1 MRHEVCRMTHLC
13 LKKQAVLLVLLIT
26 LPFSFS
32 QEHEDIYQQLLSY
45 RINHSDTYKQIQN
58 ETKIIENNYT
68 QKILGSYLQLNMGL
82 GNLGLTVTDHGV
94 DYNLNPTVSI
104 NLPSFSNMQFG
115 FSFPIQKGNMGTT
128 SNFNFSFGI
137 DIYSQ
142 SIRMQRLQREIAL
155 RQKNEALQRLNNS
168 LDIIRQE
175 FLTEVK
181 SILNAYL
188 DYLGKQLA
196 EVEADIEFRRLQI
209 EGYGENTIKYKAGS
223 LKSLSAKR
231 NAETTKKIFINQVK
245 KFLFNVGLTEADFG
259 NTEDELLDGLYDFF
273 YDLSLSIPEEQVISQ
288 EKINLEY
295 FTEYIKACQNY
306 SDTLAQRKIQNSIF
320 TLTGSVQLNTP
331 IKGSS
336 ATSMGGGLAF
346 SFPGVSL
353 SAGVSLDFSAIKYPS
368 FTFGLQINPLDIVY
382 RVLNDK
388 NMRLQNEIDEINFKS
403 TKEKYESQIFD
414 LQSKAENIVLTNEA
428 ALYEYEIYS
437 QNAKDVRKLYNDGIV
452 SNLDNRQA
460 TVQELQALVR
470 YAQSK
475 ADISIFNIEIQNS
488 FLLQE

>member
-1 MRHEVCRMTHLC
+1 MRHEVYRMTHLC

-68 QKILGSYLQLNMGL
+68 QKLLSSYLQLNMGL
-82 GNLGLTVTDHGV
+82 GNMGLTVTDHGV

-273 YDLSLSIPEEQVISQ
+273 TI
-288 EKINLEY
+288 
-295 FTEYIKACQNY
+295 
-306 SDTLAQRKIQNSIF
+306 
-320 TLTGSVQLNTP
+320 
-331 IKGSS
+331 
-336 ATSMGGGLAF
+336 
-346 SFPGVSL
+346 
-353 SAGVSLDFSAIKYPS
+353 
-368 FTFGLQINPLDIVY
+368 
-382 RVLNDK
+382 
-388 NMRLQNEIDEINFKS
+388 
-403 TKEKYESQIFD
+403 
-414 LQSKAENIVLTNEA
+414 
-428 ALYEYEIYS
+428 
-437 QNAKDVRKLYNDGIV
+437 
-452 SNLDNRQA
+452 
-460 TVQELQALVR
+460 
-470 YAQSK
+470 
-475 ADISIFNIEIQNS
+475 
-488 FLLQE
+488 